1 MSRVSDLLK
10 EHKNQQKAIADAKKK
25 FELQQKEL
33 KEKQAELR
41 ANLSEQKEIQKH
53 RNDYDHLR
61 KQLTLVEADLKNA
74 YERYQKSIDP
84 EFLKKRELEFIRKKL
99 KKLKRARDNVM
110 RLLKREYNIRTK
122 CNNVSYKLHQTNNE
136 YINTQNSSIKNNKK
150 NIDKVNESIQYK
162 DRLVG
167 VNNYN
172 VNNIDRRINIAI
184 TVLIVIVV
192 SLIPTILAFI
202 NLIPGKLALISIV
215 VFAIVGT
222 TIIALKFK
230 KVSNRSKRIW
240 ELRNYKEP
248 VDKKIGEDVVAE
260 EESLGDEDEGDG
272 NTIEDILAAKLRD
285 SEKCKS

>member
-1 MSRVSDLLK
+1 
-10 EHKNQQKAIADAKKK
+10 
-25 FELQQKEL
+25 
-33 KEKQAELR
+33 
-41 ANLSEQKEIQKH
+41 
-53 RNDYDHLR
+53 
-61 KQLTLVEADLKNA
+61 
-74 YERYQKSIDP
+74 
-84 EFLKKRELEFIRKKL
+84 KRELEFIRKKL

-248 VDKKIGEDVVAE
+248 TDKKTGEDVVAE
-260 EESLGDEDEGDG
+260 EESLGEDEDV
-272 NTIEDILAAKLRD
+272 NT
-285 SEKCKS
+285 